1 MSQQYTADVVI
12 IGAGAAGLACAA
24 EIVRR
29 TARSV
34 LVLEA
39 RDRIGGRCDTRF
51 HPDLL
56 APMELGAEFIHG
68 ASRPI
73 LLLLKKSGGAV
84 VQTEQTRWTGEEG
97 KLSQRADPLPEIRRA
112 MRKSLSAPS
121 TLRRDVAFE
130 AFLTRTLSPM
140 LSPAAVAY
148 ARSRVQGYDAADPL
162 RISAREV
169 VEEWTGGGDA
179 GGVVARPRGGYHA
192 LMQFLADQLIEPQA
206 RVQLAT
212 QVKIVTWRRGHVE
225 IGGRFQGRPF
235 YATGRQAVI
244 TLPVGVLKQ
253 PQRAAGAVRFMP
265 ALAQKRAAL
274 KKIDAGTVAKVV
286 LRFRSAFWERLD
298 HGRYRDAAFL
308 RSPHTPFTTFWTALP
323 QRAPL
328 LVAWSGGPPA
338 ARLLAHAPAKIADLA
353 IESLESLFGE
363 RAGVRE
369 QFVDS
374 AFHDWLHDPYCL
386 GAYSSL
392 VAGGLGARET
402 LAKPLRGTLYFA
414 GEATDLLGETATVGG
429 ALRSGQ
435 RAAREVIANR

>member
-1 MSQQYTADVVI
+1 MI

-29 TARSV
+29 SARSV
-34 LVLEA
+34 IVLEA

-68 ASRPI
+68 ASRPV
-73 LLLLKKSGGAV
+73 LSLLKKSGGAV
-84 VQTEQTRWTGEEG
+84 VQAEQTRWTGEEG

-112 MRKSLSAPS
+112 MRKSLSA
-121 TLRRDVAFE
+121 LKRDVAFE
-130 AFLTRTLSPM
+130 EFLIRTLSQK
-140 LSPAAVAY
+140 LSPIAVAY

-169 VEEWTGGGDA
+169 VEEWTGGEGA
-179 GGVVARPRGGYHA
+179 GGVVARPLGGYYA
-192 LMQFLADQLIEPQA
+192 LMKFLADQLIEPQA

-212 QVKIVTWRRGHVE
+212 EVKTVTWRHGHVE
-225 IGGRFQGRPF
+225 IGGRFLGRPF
-235 YATGRQAVI
+235 CANARQAVI

-253 PQRAAGAVRFMP
+253 PLHAAGAVRFMP
-265 ALAQKRAAL
+265 ALTQKRAAL
-274 KKIDAGTVAKVV
+274 KKIDAGTVVKVV
-286 LRFRSAFWERLD
+286 LRFRSAFWEKLANR
-298 HGRYRDAAFL
+298 RYRNAAFL
-308 RSPHTPFTTFWTALP
+308 RSPHTPFSTFWTALP

-338 ARLLAHAPAKIADLA
+338 ARLLAHAPAKIVDLT
-353 IESLESLFGE
+353 IESLESIFGE
-363 RAGVRE
+363 HAAVRE
-369 QFVDS
+369 QFLGS
-374 AFHDWLHDPYCL
+374 AFHDWLHDPYSL

-392 VAGGLGARET
+392 AAGGQGARET
-402 LAKPLRGTLYFA
+402 LAQPLRGTLYFA
-414 GEATDLLGETATVGG
+414 GEATDLSGEAATVGG

-435 RAAREVIANR
+435 RAARELIANH